1 MITIMIMGSNS
12 VDILGNNS
20 NNAEVTIKLHVSKPK
35 LIIKPNAYLKDSS
48 TKVFISVNKQ
58 DSFLENKV
66 RNISSS
72 TCDEINIKLNNKTI
86 GVK

>member
-1 MITIMIMGSNS
+1 MFLT
-12 VDILGNNS
+12 LF
-20 NNAEVTIKLHVSKPK
+20 SK
-35 LIIKPNAYLKDSS
+35 
-48 TKVFISVNKQ
+48 KVFISVNEQ

-72 TCDEINIKLNNKTI
+72 TSDEINIKLNNKTI